1 LKVLL
6 KKFGFTLKILCYVK
20 DEGTNLD
27 AMTTSLK
34 SVISCE
40 VLNLPTP
47 FDGACFGHVM
57 NKVTQYGRSL
67 MTRFLRTWE

>member
-1 LKVLL
+1 
-6 KKFGFTLKILCYVK
+6 
-20 DEGTNLD
+20 
-27 AMTTSLK
+27 MTRSLK

-57 NKVTQYGRSL
+57 NKLAQYARSL
-67 MTRFLRTWE
+67 MTRFLRTWEWLTSTMCKHRFKLA